1 MKLTD
6 CLLGRYN
13 LLAKDHCSSKEII
26 GLRVR
31 SEYIGHQHVG
41 IKNLTYN
48 SNTICEIYMY

>member
-13 LLAKDHCSSKEII
+13 MLAKDHCFSKEII

-31 SEYIGHQHVG
+31 SEYIGYQHVG
-41 IKNLTYN
+41 IK
-48 SNTICEIYMY
+48 